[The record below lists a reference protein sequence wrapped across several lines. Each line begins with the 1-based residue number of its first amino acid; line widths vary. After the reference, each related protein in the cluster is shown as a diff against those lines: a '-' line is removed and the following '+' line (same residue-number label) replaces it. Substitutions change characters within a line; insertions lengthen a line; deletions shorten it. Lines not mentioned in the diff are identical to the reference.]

1 MSSPK
6 TAKAVPLTAE
16 RAPAWL
22 LMLIMAAALY
32 SPVAAHSQ
40 TLTTLYDLQ
49 GSPTDGDW
57 PCAGVIR
64 DAKGNMYGTTQGGG
78 QWGYGTVFALGAN
91 NTEAVLHN
99 FEDSDGQSPCAPLI
113 YADGALYGTTTYGG
127 ENENGTVFSIRGTH
141 LTVLYKFQGI
151 PDGQGPFGGLVDNID
166 GAFYGTTGQGGSGT
180 CAGACGT
187 IYKIDKAGHE
197 TVLYS
202 FSGRDGAYPA
212 ARLIH
217 DPAGNLYGTTNGGG
231 ANNLCPS
238 AGCGT
243 VFKFDTS
250 GTLTVLHSFTGG
262 TADGWFVVTSVV
274 RDAAGNLYGTTSG
287 GGTWNL
293 GTIFEITNKGKE
305 RVLYSFAGPPDGW
318 NPNQLVLA
326 HGKLYGTTYLGGQS
340 DCWGLYGGGGTIFE
354 FDQSGTE
361 KVLYRFGGV
370 TDGAQPTGPVAFDSS
385 GNMYGTTQSGIKDGC
400 PFSHGGCGTVW
411 KLALGTADTP

>member
-1 MSSPK
+1 MRRRLPISISTEIASVLFTVVIVAAAFSSP
-6 TAKAVPLTAE
+6 
-16 RAPAWL
+16 
-22 LMLIMAAALY
+22 I
-32 SPVAAHSQ
+32 AAHSQ
-40 TLTTLYDLQ
+40 ALTTLYNLQ

-78 QWGYGTVFALGAN
+78 KWDYGTVFALGAN
-91 NTEAVLHN
+91 NAEAVVHN
-99 FEDSDGQSPCAPLI
+99 FQDSDGQSPCAPLI
-113 YADGALYGTTTYGG
+113 YADGSLYGTTIYGG
-127 ENENGTVFSIRGTH
+127 DNEDGTVFSIRGTH

-151 PDGQGPFGGLVDNID
+151 PDGQGPFGGLVENID
-166 GAFYGTTGQGGSGT
+166 GDFYGTTAQGGSGT
-180 CAGACGT
+180 GAGGSGT

-212 ARLIH
+212 ASLIH
-217 DPAGNLYGTTNGGG
+217 DSAGNLYGTTNGGG
-231 ANNLCPS
+231 ANNHCPS

-250 GTLTVLHSFTGG
+250 GKLTVLHSFTGG
-262 TADGWFVVTSVV
+262 TADGWFVVTPVV

-318 NPNQLVLA
+318 NPNQLVIA
-326 HGKLYGTTYLGGQS
+326 NGKLYGTTYLGGQS
-340 DCWGLYGGGGTIFE
+340 DCNGIDGLCGTIFE
-354 FDQSGTE
+354 FDQVEGE
-361 KVLYRFGGV
+361 KVLYRFNGF
-370 TDGAQPTGPVAFDSS
+370 TDGEEPTGPVTFDSN
-385 GNMYGTTQSGIKDGC
+385 GNLYGTTQSGIKDGC

-411 KLALGTADTP
+411 KLALGAADVP